1 MLPQT
6 ASADPIGCMRCSG
19 SAERKI
25 GVGSSKFAH
34 RPDGPKPQN
43 TGASS
48 VDHDIDVV
56 IGRDSQMRLAEMQKR
71 QTHKRGVIAS
81 NNTTGDNL
89 SRLSDGDYFVMT
101 EQERVAAKKA
111 RLANQDAMKRISK
124 VRRERKQRAP
134 EQAAS

>member
-6 ASADPIGCMRCSG
+6 TSAASIACMRCSG
-19 SAERKI
+19 PAERKL

-71 QTHKRGVIAS
+71 QDYKRNVIATNETS
-81 NNTTGDNL
+81 GDNL
-89 SRLSDGDYFVMT
+89 SRLADGDYFVMT
-101 EQERVAAKKA
+101 EQERIAAKKA